1 MPSLFASM
9 RQISLGK
16 TSIRNR
22 LIIGVGFMLLPLVV
36 IAGGSFFFFERA
48 VGTFENSENHRLEEL
63 FPLDRLEDSL
73 TQTDQLI
80 DRLNVHNLRENHES
94 FVHLSD
100 KIEQTLTELLN
111 SPSALTEKRRLL
123 LAIQQEWQQARVKSD
138 RLFRLPPSA
147 TATAL
152 WQQQQPLKQHLSTA
166 VSESRRLSNLL
177 INFQTND
184 NLHRAS
190 ELKQQTRFFIALT
203 SIVAIVMAIASA
215 SALAQAILK
224 PLKRLNTG
232 VARFGD
238 GDLSHR
244 IDLKTQDE
252 LQVLA
257 DTINWMAQNLER
269 SQQALTE
276 LATVD
281 GLTGVFNRRE
291 FNRRLTIEIE
301 RSRREGYPI
310 SLLMV
315 DIDHFKKLNDTYGH
329 QSGDD
334 ALRHVSGLIKAEVRP
349 GDLPA
354 RYGGEEF
361 AVILPYADSND
372 AFVVAERLRN
382 LIATEDIAIQGGQRV
397 NVTASLGCATFPVD
411 AQTEDALMTMADAAL
426 YKAKKNGRNR
436 VCLAV
441 GMSIK

>member
-1 MPSLFASM
+1 MHQTPLS
-9 RQISLGK
+9 K

-80 DRLNVHNLRENHES
+80 DRLNVHNLRESHGS
-94 FVHLSD
+94 FVRLSD
-100 KIEQTLTELLN
+100 EIEQTLTVLLN

-138 RLFRLPPSA
+138 HLFRLSPSA
-147 TATAL
+147 SATVL
-152 WQQQQPLKQHLSTA
+152 WQQQQPLKVHLSTA
-166 VSESRRLSNLL
+166 ASESRRLSNLL

-203 SIVAIVMAIASA
+203 SGVAIVMAIASA

-224 PLKRLNTG
+224 PLKSLNTG

-334 ALRHVSGLIKAEVRP
+334 ALRHVSSLIKAEVRP

-382 LIATEDIAIQGGQRV
+382 LIAVEDIAIQEGQRV